1 MDHVGIMKKEW
12 GFIDKILRGQKTIE
26 SRWYL
31 NKYKPWGIIK
41 KGDLVYFK
49 NSGELVIARAE
60 VKKVVQFSGLNT
72 QKVQEILGDYCQS
85 LGIEPWDIPLW
96 RTMLAHKKYGI
107 LLFLKNP
114 KLVTPFQ
121 INKKGFGAMA
131 SWISVQNINDIKIL

>member
-1 MDHVGIMKKEW
+1 VGK
-12 GFIDKILRGQKTIE
+12 KTIE

-121 INKKGFGAMA
+121 MKKLLFEIYGLSALFCDD
-131 SWISVQNINDIKIL
+131 SLFIPIKVLHAETSFF